1 MKAIKFLFRSIAQVA
16 QQNNWCI
23 LFFKFR
29 SIYDDMRAIGYI
41 MIYDQ
46 VLKIFKQ
53 TYFSDPRNIQTS
65 FETFDNNVSI
75 ISMMNAFVNSIT
87 VST

>member
-53 TYFSDPRNIQTS
+53 KSTNYLLNCSIFS
-65 FETFDNNVSI
+65 E
-75 ISMMNAFVNSIT
+75 
-87 VST
+87 